1 MTDALQAALARWPGA
16 QSDRP
21 GDSAALN
28 AEILALMRSG
38 RKRASCEA
46 RAVFDEGQEALP
58 VVGRVDIVRDR
69 DGAPALATRML
80 GVLRVPFAERTGEM
94 AAEQG
99 EFTDL
104 AHWRRGYETYLT
116 RSGRF
121 APDGAMMLERFEGME
136 DLAG

>member
-1 MTDALQAALARWPGA
+1 MTVALQAALARWPGA
-16 QSDRP
+16 QGYRP

-46 RAVFDEGQEALP
+46 WAVFDEGHEALP
-58 VVGRVDIVRDR
+58 VVGRVDIVLDW
-69 DGAPALATRML
+69 DGAPALATRTL
-80 GVLRVPFAERTGEM
+80 EVLRVPFAEMTGEM

-104 AHWRRGYETYLT
+104 AHWRRGYEAYLT

-121 APDGAMMLERFEGME
+121 APDVAMMLERFEVVE

>member
-1 MTDALQAALARWPGA
+1 MTVALQAALARWPGA
-16 QSDRP
+16 QSYRP

-46 RAVFDEGQEALP
+46 WAVFDEGREALP
-58 VVGRVDIVRDR
+58 VVGRVDIVLDW
-69 DGAPALATRML
+69 DGAPALAVRTL
-80 GVLRVPFAERTGEM
+80 EVLRVPFAEMTGEM

-104 AHWRRGYETYLT
+104 AHWRRGYEAYLT

-121 APDGAMMLERFEGME
+121 APDVAMMLERFEVVE
-136 DLAG
+136 DLAR